1 MSALTPHPGEASPF
15 DAIRQT
21 REDAVARE
29 VVARRIIHDALAY
42 YGEDGDE
49 WEGYPEVG
57 EDDWKLIAAA
67 VRDTGDQ
74 YRQHPDVIGQA
85 LRVLTDRAE
94 AS

>member
-1 MSALTPHPGEASPF
+1 M
-15 DAIRQT
+15 T
-21 REDAVARE
+21 RSTDVAAVARE
-29 VVARRIIHDALAY
+29 VVARRIVHDALAY

-74 YRQHPDVIGQA
+74 YRQHPDVTGQA
-85 LRVLTDRAE
+85 LRVLTDRAGG